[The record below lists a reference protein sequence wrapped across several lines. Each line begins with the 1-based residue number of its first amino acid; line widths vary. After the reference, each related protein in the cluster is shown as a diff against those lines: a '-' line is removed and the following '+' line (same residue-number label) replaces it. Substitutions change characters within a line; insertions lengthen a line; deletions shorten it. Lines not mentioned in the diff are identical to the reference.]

1 MKKEKIIRQSDLK
14 KLKKNI
20 LDEDRRE
27 DNKMYMKKSK
37 RKK

>member
-1 MKKEKIIRQSDLK
+1 MKKEKVIHQSDLK

-20 LDEDRRE
+20 LAEDRKE
-27 DNKMYMKKSK
+27 DNKTYIRKPK